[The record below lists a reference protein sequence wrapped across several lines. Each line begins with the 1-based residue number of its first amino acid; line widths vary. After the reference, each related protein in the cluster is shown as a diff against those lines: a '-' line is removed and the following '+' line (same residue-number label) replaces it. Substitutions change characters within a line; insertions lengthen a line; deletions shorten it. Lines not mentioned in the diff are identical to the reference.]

1 MSQLL
6 FSAHSS
12 VLDLMARTRLE
23 STQCRADLSAYDID
37 KIMSDIKCQPGNE
50 KVFIG
55 QKRAKRALEFGLGI
69 DLPGYNIFVMGE
81 HASGWKLRPSEP
93 ISLHNNKGALF
104 SGSEK

>member
-23 STQCRADLSAYDID
+23 SSQCRADLSAFDID
-37 KIMSDIKCQPGNE
+37 KIMSDITCQPCNE

-69 DLPGYNIFVMGE
+69 DLQFWYQYVSSINRLSKTCYAR
-81 HASGWKLRPSEP
+81 AS
-93 ISLHNNKGALF
+93 NQV
-104 SGSEK
+104 